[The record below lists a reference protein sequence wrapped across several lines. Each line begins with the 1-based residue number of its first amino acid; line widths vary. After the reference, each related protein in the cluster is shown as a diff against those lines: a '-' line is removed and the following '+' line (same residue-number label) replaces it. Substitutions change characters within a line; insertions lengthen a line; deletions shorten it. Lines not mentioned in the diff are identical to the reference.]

1 MPMIFLAKLGVGV
14 LGTAV
19 VAGAALASEGFI
31 HVRVHEK
38 NPGGKNI
45 SLIVPAAVVP
55 VALHFVPRKDLDQAP
70 RDLQEVLP
78 IIDAAVPELE
88 KCQDGVL
95 VEVVDP
101 GEHVIISKAGGSVV
115 IDVNDH
121 DDTVHVSVPL
131 RAVRSSLH
139 QIADANGMRD

>member
-1 MPMIFLAKLGVGV
+1 MILLAKLGVGV

-19 VAGAALASEGFI
+19 VAGAAISSEGFI

-38 NPGGKNI
+38 HPGGTNLA
-45 SLIVPAAVVP
+45 LIVPAAVVP
-55 VALHFVPRKDLDQAP
+55 VALHFVPKEHFDQTP
-70 RDLQEVLP
+70 QDLQQVLP
-78 IIDAAVPELE
+78 IVDAAIPELE
-88 KCQDGVL
+88 KCPDGVL

-101 GEHVIISKAGGSVV
+101 GEHVLIAKSGGSVV
-115 IDVNDH
+115 IDVDDH

-139 QIADANGMRD
+139 QIAEANRAQD